1 MSERAR
7 NMNGTG
13 RTRGQ
18 SGNGANAD
26 TNGSINASTN
36 TAGRTDIGGKKTS
49 GTAYAATYTGTETPS
64 GDENRIDF
72 GTLFPAKGD
81 PRRPPEWFSRALMY
95 VAIAIVVFSFCW
107 RSWGSISYLV
117 LDVIISLFLALAIEP
132 LVVALVSHGWKRGV
146 ASAVGLVGLAVIIGV
161 LLTLFGNMFVQQ
173 MIAMVKGLPAMYE
186 QLREFL
192 QPYSKFQLPEIDSL
206 GTEIFNNIQT
216 SWVTDFAG
224 TAMSTVGGLFSFL
237 LDLMTVIMT
246 TYYISAAGPKLRRSF
261 CQWLAPNTQRRF
273 LLVWTVAQGQISS
286 FLFSRSILAMI
297 NATCT
302 AIFLEVLKVPYWLP
316 LALFCGVVSQFIP
329 TVGTYIGG
337 ALPVLFAWGNRG
349 WVYAVAVLAF
359 IIIYQQIENL
369 ILSPKISQRT
379 MDINA
384 AVAFLAVLAFGSL
397 FGAFGAFLA
406 LPVVASIQAIFRVYT
421 RRYELIDSPLMNDPV
436 SDKKSK
442 IVEASEAFGEH
453 VLHPIGEHMPRAAKG
468 SSSRVPMNEELRLL
482 QEQIYAIP
490 EHEDTQ
496 RDMDDSATVAIPKNV
511 LSAGVRKGLRG
522 TEEGDAG
529 EAGSSGASGGT
540 QTPGSSRIRTYDAA
554 ADAEDTEGIPQPMH
568 LEHSV
573 ETKPSDKAPD
583 KSGTSRKSGDSAT
596 SERAGRSGTS
606 DESDDAHDS
615 GRPATADADGPIK
628 SGDDGASKTPDQS
641 ISSNPRAGWR

>member
-13 RTRGQ
+13 RTGGQ
-18 SGNGANAD
+18 SGIGANGTVHA
-26 TNGSINASTN
+26 N
-36 TAGRTDIGGKKTS
+36 TTTSMSAGGRTGIDDR
-49 GTAYAATYTGTETPS
+49 TAAGADHTAAYTGAETPS

-490 EHEDTQ
+490 EREDTQ

-511 LSAGVRKGLRG
+511 LSVGVRKGLRG
-522 TEEGDAG
+522 TEEGDVPDG
-529 EAGSSGASGGT
+529 TVAGSPERSEGSRPSGRANVGA
-540 QTPGSSRIRTYDAA
+540 YDAA

-568 LEHSV
+568 LEHGAG
-573 ETKPSDKAPD
+573 KPD
-583 KSGTSRKSGDSAT
+583 KTSGGSGTSRKPRRSDDSGDTDGSDQPAPASGSAQ
-596 SERAGRSGTS
+596 SG
-606 DESDDAHDS
+606 
-615 GRPATADADGPIK
+615 G
-628 SGDDGASKTPDQS
+628 DGASKTPDQS
-641 ISSNPRAGWR
+641 ISSNISSNPRAGWR